1 MNDKKVKKDVLYAA
15 FEKKGI
21 KPVLAATICD
31 KTPSYFSN
39 CEKNGVNTEVA
50 QKLKDRLG
58 IDIYSM
64 PSPGQI
70 ENPEQFAMFTRTD
83 ELLVEILAEL
93 KKITGGWQHDP
104 E

>member
-70 ENPEQFAMFTRTD
+70 ENSEQLAIFTRTD

-93 KKITGGWQHDP
+93 KKITAGGWHDS